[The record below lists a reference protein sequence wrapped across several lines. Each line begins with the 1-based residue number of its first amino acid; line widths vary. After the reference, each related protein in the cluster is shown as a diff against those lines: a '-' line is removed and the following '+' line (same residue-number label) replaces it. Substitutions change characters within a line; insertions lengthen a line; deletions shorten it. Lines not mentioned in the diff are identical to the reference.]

1 MSTTDR
7 YYYTFD
13 RKTGEPFGIGDSWI
27 GGGLPTSGRSRRA
40 PMLTARQRAALL
52 VLALTF
58 AAGFYAAVLLLDRH
72 GNQQPTV
79 VVCPQPGTGSVAVVP
94 AECGAPQGV
103 TTR

>member
-13 RKTGEPFGIGDSWI
+13 RTTGEPFGIGDSWI
-27 GGGLPTSGRSRRA
+27 GGGLPTGGRARRA
-40 PMLTARQRAALL
+40 SMLTARQRAALL

-72 GNQQPTV
+72 GSEESTV
-79 VVCPQPGTGSVAVVP
+79 VVCAQPGSGPVAVVP

-103 TTR
+103 AR